1 MKPFEFK
8 GDWEFEYQF
17 EAFVGLQSRRDSYT
31 SKDSEKESNGK
42 VNVIISDELNDDT
55 DPTEEQL
62 NSINF
67 IIENPD
73 KIKQSLF
80 KALEIEYPKLKEM
93 YGYDENE
100 EDSREWFPEINSI
113 EEFRK
118 VFGVGNMFV
127 LLPHK
132 ERFSYVGLE
141 CGCTWDEEHGLG
153 FLLHKDRIIKVGGA
167 DEAFSTW
174 EAFKDNGTYEEEQK
188 KWNKRNIER
197 EPLPKP
203 KIYEPHPKY
212 GKLKPSQI
220 EANRMYENHLIERGF
235 NSDFIELVE
244 SGKLDV
250 NVNKGLTMTFLERA
264 AQFNNLEIVRYILS
278 QKPKSTDN
286 VIHRSI
292 GYCSKELVEIMLN
305 NGVDINEPDH
315 WGRTVLKLAEQR
327 ISQYERNGNKD
338 LNKLIEF
345 TNWLKSKGA
354 N

>member
-1 MKPFEFK
+1 MTPFEFK
-8 GDWEFEYQF
+8 GDWEFVHQF
-17 EAFVGLQSRRDSYT
+17 EAFRGLQSRRGSYT
-31 SKDSEKESNGK
+31 SKDSDKESNGI
-42 VNVIISDELNDDT
+42 VNVTIFDELNDDT
-55 DPTEEQL
+55 DPTEEQI

-67 IIENPD
+67 IINNPR

-80 KALEIEYPKLKEM
+80 HALKIEYPKFKEM
-93 YGYDENE
+93 YGYDEND
-100 EDSREWFPEINSI
+100 EDSRKWFPEVNSI
-113 EEFRK
+113 DQFKK
-118 VFGVGNMFV
+118 VFGVGNMFI

-132 ERFSYVGLE
+132 EGFSYVGLE

-174 EAFKDNGTYEEEQK
+174 EAFKDSGTYEEEQR

-197 EPLPKP
+197 ELLPKP

-220 EANRMYENHLIERGF
+220 EANDMYENHLIERGY
-235 NSDFIELVE
+235 NSDFTRLVE
-244 SGKLDV
+244 SGQIDI

-264 AQFNNLEIVRYILS
+264 AQFNNLEMVKYILS
-278 QKPKSTDN
+278 KDPKSKDN

-292 GYCSKELVEIMLN
+292 GYCNKELVEIMLN
-305 NGVDINEPDH
+305 NGVDINEPDQL
-315 WGRTVLKLAEQR
+315 GRTVLKLTEQR
-327 ISQYERNGNKD
+327 ILQYEKSGNKE
-338 LNKLIEF
+338 LQRLIEF
-345 TNWLKSKGA
+345 ANWLKSKGA